1 MSEQNKAIVRRL
13 FNEVGSKGNME
24 VISELITEDYVSHQ
38 LGAEDHKGYE
48 GLEQLITMYRTAFPD
63 MLITVDDQVAE
74 GDRVATRWAATGT
87 HQGELAGIPPTGK
100 QVKVSAMSITRF
112 EGGKIAEEWEL
123 ADQMGLMQQ
132 LGVVPTRE

>member
-24 VISELITEDYVSHQ
+24 VIPELITEDYVSHQ

-63 MLITVDDQVAE
+63 MLITVDDQRSPR
-74 GDRVATRWAATGT
+74 GTGLR
-87 HQGELAGIPPTGK
+87 LAGPLRARTRVSWLASPPPE
-100 QVKVSAMSITRF
+100 SR
-112 EGGKIAEEWEL
+112 
-123 ADQMGLMQQ
+123 
-132 LGVVPTRE
+132 